1 MAISVVQY
9 GSNVNASGTVA
20 VTLTGV
26 TAGSTLVALAYS
38 FNDVDFTISSNNGG
52 AFTKD
57 LDYYKPAT
65 YATAAFSLKNVA
77 SGSHTVTLSGGTT
90 NSMLFVVEVA
100 GLSTTAP
107 YDTGVG
113 GTGSTAYHTIAGP
126 TSTTTVANAILISF
140 VHKAAGTTFTD
151 PTGWTGYT
159 KQTDATYGRDGEIAT
174 KIVSATGT
182 YTADWGT
189 NTTGQGEAIIVVYK
203 EAGGGGGG
211 GARRIC
217 AGIVG

>member
-1 MAISVVQY
+1 MAISVVQSA
-9 GSNVNASGTVA
+9 SNVDASGTVA
-20 VTLTGV
+20 VALTGV
-26 TAGSTLVALAYS
+26 TAGSTLIALAYS
-38 FNDVDFTISSNNGG
+38 FNDVDWTVSSNNGG

-65 YATAAFSLKNVA
+65 YVTASFSLKNVA

-100 GLSTTAP
+100 GLSATAP

-113 GTGSTAYHTIAGP
+113 GVGTTDYHTIAGP
-126 TSTTTVANAILISF
+126 TSTTSVANAILLSF
-140 VHKAAGTTFTD
+140 CHKASSTTFTD
-151 PTGWTGYT
+151 PSTWTGYT

-174 KIVSATGT
+174 KIVSATGA

-189 NTTGQGEAIIVVYK
+189 NTAGQGEAIIVVYK
-203 EAGGGGGG
+203 EDAGGGG
-211 GARRIC
+211 ATFVPQVIM
-217 AGIVG
+217 VL